1 MEGAKNKGKNMK
13 TIKPSDNEANWPR
26 HAVSSVDCRKRD
38 LVIRITDWMD
48 DEDEPAYDVE
58 CYIGGVYDWN
68 ESHTFTLSSGLTA
81 EQAKAAAIEYAAE
94 QMAKL
99 L

>member
-1 MEGAKNKGKNMK
+1 MKQITPSPNKLQ
-13 TIKPSDNEANWPR
+13 WPR
-26 HAVSSVDCRKRD
+26 SKAATVECRKRD

-48 DEDEPAYDVE
+48 DKEEPAFDVE

-68 ESHTFTLSSGLTA
+68 ESKAFTLLSGLTKNG
-81 EQAKAAAIEYAAE
+81 AKQAAIEYAQA
-94 QMAKL
+94 QINKL